1 MFEQETAERDSDD
14 RAVMVRH
21 VPIVIEREDTNAD
34 NSDTVV
40 RVDERSSP
48 SSISSE
54 SSVESA
60 RRRDSGRGDAKY
72 YSWDDWRERR
82 RARQGKDHNDC
93 NSLKKE
99 SKKVLPEKRIQES
112 PRLSSPGPGPWYLL
126 RSEKVGVESCPVH
139 GDGEVARARKPL
151 SASQGLSTPAMLAS
165 LPGNKTSTMGTGR
178 RPKHQSLP
186 ASGTTSLRRGPGQWS
201 VRGDRGLHNSDKND
215 TFRERNEDKKN
226 PSVGFQRRWSF
237 RASSLTP
244 TKNPKDT
251 STGSSSS
258 NSMSFQAPTIASL
271 SRCVT
276 GAVPEYFKLS
286 VAPEEETINEAV
298 RRYSSHSDLNSG
310 STQQKLQQLRTS
322 PSVSTIST
330 LSKISPDRESDCSNP
345 PTGILKTPGKRKVS
359 SNNRVEF
366 LSNIMEREIP
376 GRYT

>member
-1 MFEQETAERDSDD
+1 MFEQEIVEGDSDD

-21 VPIVIEREDTNAD
+21 VPIVIEGEDIKAD

-54 SSVESA
+54 NSVESA
-60 RRRDSGRGDAKY
+60 RRRDSGRGVAEY

-82 RARQGKDHNDC
+82 RARQGKEHNDC

-99 SKKVLPEKRIQES
+99 TKKVLPEKRLQES

-126 RSEKVGVESCPVH
+126 RRENVGVESCPVH
-139 GDGEVARARKPL
+139 GEGEVARARKPL

-165 LPGNKTSTMGTGR
+165 LPGNKTTTLGTGR

-186 ASGTTSLRRGPGQWS
+186 ASGTPSLRRGPGQWS
-201 VRGDRGLHNSDKND
+201 VRGDRGLQNSDKNE
-215 TFRERNEDKKN
+215 TTRERNEDKN

-251 STGSSSS
+251 STGSNS
-258 NSMSFQAPTIASL
+258 NSLSFQAPTIASL

-276 GAVPEYFKLS
+276 GVVPEYFKHS
-286 VAPEEETINEAV
+286 GAPEEETINEAV
-298 RRYSSHSDLNSG
+298 RRYSSHNDTNSG

-345 PTGILKTPGKRKVS
+345 PTGILKTPGKKS
-359 SNNRVEF
+359 
-366 LSNIMEREIP
+366 LL
-376 GRYT
+376 